1 MRSKARLEVV
11 IEEEPAIHVYTAG
24 DRHDEPEREM
34 YSEIARKWGSA
45 CYIKYDATQGRDACS
60 VLNWLHSH
68 YGVVY
73 LVFMKSTVY
82 KPSDTTGKP
91 EKTSIVGLLEYLSR
105 CFGGEVALVYD
116 EEELVVFKSAQGAL
130 DFIKDLNYLVTRW
143 GQQ

>member
-1 MRSKARLEVV
+1 MAHSNARLEV
-11 IEEEPAIHVYTAG
+11 IIDEEPAIHVYTAG

-45 CYIKYDATQGRDACS
+45 CYIKYDGDACS

-68 YGVVY
+68 YGVIY

-105 CFGGEVALVYD
+105 CFEGEVALVYD
-116 EEELVVFKSAQGAL
+116 EEELVVFKSAQDAL
-130 DFIKDLNYLVTRW
+130 DFIKDLSYLVTRW